1 MSRRFLPALWA
12 FTLLFLLMQA
22 PVMAASYVVAPFK
35 VSGAQGYSY
44 LGQAVPSMLTSRL
57 FLQGQFEPSARQ
69 DAALKEKAPAGKDA
83 AASLAKK
90 YGADYVVWG
99 NITVMG
105 DQASL
110 DVSAL
115 SPSGK
120 LWTKASTSPV
130 NALIAGLQNVADCI
144 NIEVFGRKDVAP
156 ASAASGVSGSAAPN
170 AAFMMNETHGSVS
183 TTETYLNLV
192 GCHIC
197 RCC

>member
-1 MSRRFLPALWA
+1 M
-12 FTLLFLLMQA
+12 
-22 PVMAASYVVAPFK
+22 
-35 VSGAQGYSY
+35 
-44 LGQAVPSMLTSRL
+44 
-57 FLQGQFEPSARQ
+57 
-69 DAALKEKAPAGKDA
+69 
-83 AASLAKK
+83 AKK

-130 NALIAGLQNVADCI
+130 NALISGLQNVADSI

-156 ASAASGVSGSAAPN
+156 ASAASGMKGSAAPN

-197 RCC
+197 RCCFPAPQPDAEV